1 MSCHVSQLTMKTT
14 AAALLFFAIVCISI
28 DSAHAQR
35 AQPAPTMLLGP
46 ADWRFEWLPIPP
58 GFARDI
64 PWSGY
69 EEARFSPG
77 MFDTKSATHFTYALS
92 ICIEGTSEIQA
103 KELKDFLDKYF
114 KGLST
119 MVGRGKGMK
128 PDPAVFKAE
137 VIPRDKPSQ
146 FSAKVPFI
154 DTFTDGRKISLNLE
168 IEVRPLPKAQ
178 KTQII
183 LLISPQAADA
193 EIWKQLREI
202 RAAAHAP

>member
-1 MSCHVSQLTMKTT
+1 MKHFP
-14 AAALLFFAIVCISI
+14 LLLILAWACLA
-28 DSAHAQR
+28 SAHAQR

-46 ADWRFEWLPIPP
+46 ADWRFERLPVPP

-64 PWSGY
+64 PWTGY

-77 MFDTKSATHFTYALS
+77 MFNNKAATHFTYALS
-92 ICIEGTSEIQA
+92 ICIDGTREIGA

-128 PDPAVFKAE
+128 PDPAVFNAE
-137 VIPRDKPSQ
+137 VSPRDKAGL
-146 FSAKVPFI
+146 FSAKAPYI
-154 DTFTDGRKISLNLE
+154 DTFTDGRQLTLNLE
-168 IEVRPLPKAQ
+168 IDVRPQPAAK

-183 LLISPQAADA
+183 LLISPQATDA
-193 EIWKQLREI
+193 ELWKQLRDV
-202 RAAAHAP
+202 RDAAHAP

>member
-1 MSCHVSQLTMKTT
+1 MKRLPMLLILACACLTS
-14 AAALLFFAIVCISI
+14 AL
-28 DSAHAQR
+28 AQR

-46 ADWRFEWLPIPP
+46 ADWRFERLPIPP

-77 MFDTKSATHFTYALS
+77 MFNTQAATHFTYALS
-92 ICIEGTSEIQA
+92 ICIDGTPEIQA

-128 PDPAVFKAE
+128 PDPAVFNAE
-137 VIPRDKPSQ
+137 VTPRDKAGL
-146 FSAKVPFI
+146 FVAKMPYI
-154 DTFTDGRKISLNLE
+154 DTFTDGRQLLLNLE
-168 IEVRPLPKAQ
+168 IDVRPQPETK

-183 LLISPQAADA
+183 LLISPQAPDA

-202 RAAAHAP
+202 RDAAHAP

>member
-1 MSCHVSQLTMKTT
+1 MKHF
-14 AAALLFFAIVCISI
+14 ALLVVLACACVT
-28 DSAHAQR
+28 SAHAQR

-46 ADWRFEWLPIPP
+46 ADWRFERLPIPP

-64 PWSGY
+64 PWTGY

-92 ICIEGTSEIQA
+92 ICIDGTPEIGA
-103 KELKDFLDKYF
+103 KELKDFFDKYF

-128 PDPAVFKAE
+128 PDPAVFNAVVTPGDKAGL
-137 VIPRDKPSQ
+137 
-146 FSAKVPFI
+146 FSAKMPYV
-154 DTFTDGRKISLNLE
+154 DTFTDGRQLTLNLE
-168 IEVRPLPKAQ
+168 IDVRPQPATK

-183 LLISPQAADA
+183 LLISPQSIDA
-193 EIWKQLREI
+193 ETWKQLREV
-202 RAAAHAP
+202 RDAAHAP

>member
-1 MSCHVSQLTMKTT
+1 MKTA
-14 AAALLFFAIVCISI
+14 AAALLFIAIVCMSI

-35 AQPAPTMLLGP
+35 AQPVPTMLLGP
-46 ADWRFEWLPIPP
+46 ADWRFERLPIPP

-64 PWSGY
+64 PWTGY

-77 MFDTKSATHFTYALS
+77 MFDTQSATHFTYALS
-92 ICIEGTSEIQA
+92 ISIDGTPEIQV
-103 KELKDFLDKYF
+103 KEMKDFLDKYF

-128 PDPAVFKAE
+128 PDPAVFNAE
-137 VIPRDKPSQ
+137 VIPREKAGQ

-154 DTFTDGRKISLNLE
+154 DTFTDGRQITLNLE
-168 IEVRPLPKAQ
+168 IDVRSLPKTQ

-193 EIWKQLREI
+193 EIWKQLREV

>member
-1 MSCHVSQLTMKTT
+1 MKHLV
-14 AAALLFFAIVCISI
+14 LLFILTFVT
-28 DSAHAQR
+28 SAFAQR

-46 ADWRFEWLPIPP
+46 ADWRFERLPIPP

-77 MFDTKSATHFTYALS
+77 MFDMKSATHFTYALS
-92 ICIEGTSEIQA
+92 ICINGTPEIGV
-103 KELKDFLDKYF
+103 KELKDFFDKYF
-114 KGLST
+114 KGLSA

-128 PDPAVFKAE
+128 PDPAVFNAVVTPIDKAGL
-137 VIPRDKPSQ
+137 
-146 FSAKVPFI
+146 FSAKVPYI
-154 DTFTDGRKISLNLE
+154 DTFTDESQLTLNLE
-168 IEVRPLPKAQ
+168 IDVRPKPEMK

-183 LLISPQAADA
+183 LLISPQAPDA

-202 RAAAHAP
+202 RDAAHAP

>member
-1 MSCHVSQLTMKTT
+1 MKHLPLLLILACASITP
-14 AAALLFFAIVCISI
+14 AL
-28 DSAHAQR
+28 AQR

-46 ADWRFEWLPIPP
+46 ADWRFERLPIPP

-64 PWSGY
+64 PWTGY

-92 ICIEGTSEIQA
+92 ICIDGTPDIKA
-103 KELKDFLDKYF
+103 KELKDFFDKYF

-128 PDPAVFKAE
+128 PDPAVFNAVVTPGDKAG
-137 VIPRDKPSQ
+137 Q
-146 FSAKVPFI
+146 FSAKAPYI
-154 DTFTDGRKISLNLE
+154 DTFTDGRQITLNLE
-168 IEVRPLPKAQ
+168 IDVRPKPETK

-193 EIWKQLREI
+193 AIWKQLHEI
-202 RAAAHAP
+202 RDSAHAP